1 MVLNMPK
8 IVFHTTKICKK
19 KCIAHRIHRYIVITV
34 LLASCP
40 TSLTATNYLECTSLR
55 LKTFE
60 SAKL

>member
-19 KCIAHRIHRYIVITV
+19 KCIAQRIHRYIVIKV

-40 TSLTATNYLECTSLR
+40 TSLTTT
-55 LKTFE
+55 
-60 SAKL
+60 